1 MERAKRMLF
10 VIALREV
17 VKLMLLHLLKGAS
30 YVHCP
35 VVKTSCLSL
44 STAWGSCDI
53 LHIEVN
59 LWFVLMMQICLFPY
73 EKV

>member
-35 VVKTSCLSL
+35 VVKTS
-44 STAWGSCDI
+44 
-53 LHIEVN
+53 
-59 LWFVLMMQICLFPY
+59 
-73 EKV
+73 